1 MSQWTIIITLFSY
14 GSMLQQVQLVYIKN
28 MSRLTKI
35 ICSRK
40 IISKNYFSLVSTD
53 YFTEIKIRYS
63 KIITENKIP
72 N

>member
-40 IISKNYFSLVSTD
+40 IISKNYSSLVSTD
-53 YFTEIKIRYS
+53 NSIFYR
-63 KIITENKIP
+63 NKKQIFKD
-72 N
+72 NYLK